1 MSSQPNVFVLSIDS
15 LPYSSFNDSSREIA
29 SLINGVN
36 FTEAIAPASFTS
48 SAMPGLAT
56 GTYTDEIP
64 AWGLP
69 ESGEPVPIAEALAAE
84 GYEGSLW
91 TDNYLFGAE
100 YNYDR
105 GFSAGNL
112 GRPSWKKRL
121 ANQIKES
128 PLSPAFG
135 VFESI
140 YFNAVQPI
148 QNLTGQ
154 EGTFYRSAN
163 TLNESALSWL
173 NKQANTSDQPL
184 FCWIHYMDT
193 HHPYQ
198 PPKEYLDSY
207 SFNKQRSRSEL
218 GEFTRNAIKSNGA
231 ELSNTQLEDV
241 QTAFEAC
248 CAYLEDE
255 LVSFISTLQN
265 HGHYNPDSDV
275 LVITAD
281 HGEILDRDA
290 HQMLGHVPPA
300 FWENIIRVPLIV
312 GQPDWA
318 ESTYDEQVSIID
330 LKPLLMDSVGLGSGE
345 IDSPADLH
353 RNQVMTVSEWEELD
367 DGSITTFRGMRTDA
381 GMKCFGLKC
390 GSNDYVAVT
399 EVANDGCETVQS
411 KYDVPLQDY
420 AKLSNSVEDIVS
432 TLDNHGGPV
441 EYESNFDIENQVD
454 EEHLR
459 DLGYL

>member
-1 MSSQPNVFVLSIDS
+1 MSDHPHIFVLSIDS
-15 LPYSSFNDSSREIA
+15 LPYSSFTESNRELA

-36 FTEAIAPASFTS
+36 FTEAVAPASFTS
-48 SAMPGLAT
+48 SAMPALST

-69 ESGEPVPIAEALAAE
+69 ESGEPIPTAETLAAE

-112 GRPSWKKRL
+112 GRPSWKKQL

-135 VFESI
+135 LFESI

-154 EGTFYRSAN
+154 ESTFYRSA
-163 TLNESALSWL
+163 TKLNESALEWL
-173 NKQANTSDQPL
+173 DDRGDQAERSV

-198 PPKEYLDSY
+198 PPKEYINKY
-207 SFNKQRSRSEL
+207 RFNEQRSRSEL
-218 GEFTRNAIKSNGA
+218 GEFTRNAIKSNGENLTEA
-231 ELSNTQLEDV
+231 QLEDL

-255 LVSFISTLQN
+255 LSSFISTLQER
-265 HGHYNPDSDV
+265 GHYDPDSDIM
-275 LVITAD
+275 VITAD

-300 FWENIIRVPLIV
+300 FWEDIIRVPLIV
-312 GQPDWA
+312 GRPDWA
-318 ESTYDEQVSIID
+318 ESTYDEQVSLID
-330 LKPLLMDSVGLGSGE
+330 LKKLLVDSAAIPSE
-345 IDSPADLH
+345 KMQSPDELH
-353 RNQVMTVSEWEELD
+353 RNHVTVVSEWEEVE
-367 DGSITTFRGMRTDA
+367 DGSITTYRGVRTDS
-381 GMKCFGLKC
+381 GQKCFGLKR
-390 GSNDYVAVT
+390 GSEDYVVVT
-399 EVANDGCETVQS
+399 EASNETETVQAE
-411 KYDVPLQDY
+411 YDAMSFTTDELTAPLQD
-420 AKLSNSVEDIVS
+420 LVSELEDR
-432 TLDNHGGPV
+432 GGLV
-441 EYESNFDIENQVD
+441 EYQSGAGGDMQVD